1 MTSWMSRFGSFA
13 AELGNKVRN
22 DRQEVQRCSYII
34 HGWRSNGAMEPCFL
48 ETDWHI
54 GTLAHWQEPGRQT
67 RQPWKDRRTRLA
79 R

>member
-1 MTSWMSRFGSFA
+1 MTSWMSRFDSFA

-34 HGWRSNGAMEPCFL
+34 HGWRSNGAMEPRFL

-54 GTLAHWQEPGRQT
+54 GTLART
-67 RQPWKDRRTRLA
+67 RQADKTTLEGQAD
-79 R
+79 